1 MPHFLRLLDNNLY
14 DLGETPLLGFPTSS
28 PLYIPDDYL
37 KQGEFMIMRM
47 CNGLG
52 DWGIISSLPRLL
64 KEKYPDC
71 KVYLPS
77 ENMIKRL
84 FGNSHNWDHWPDPEK
99 NVKRIFQN
107 NPYVDD
113 FVDSIKG
120 EVFHDHYRIYKE
132 GEQDPLVKQ
141 ILLFWQFSE
150 NEIQNYYPELYFT
163 KNEIEE
169 GNRIIQQYFSDKKF
183 GGLICTTSKL
193 EDGKFFNSEEN
204 GKIINI
210 LQQNPT
216 KYVYY
221 GGVDIKDTPFKD
233 YVDVALDFGKEEI
246 PLRIQL
252 YIRSKA
258 EFNVGYQ
265 SSIFDSICRYSK
277 IFCTKMEG
285 EDGSNTFNCISYL

>member
-1 MPHFLRLLDNNLY
+1 MPHFFRLLDNNLY
-14 DLGETPLLGFPTSS
+14 DLGETPLLGFSNSS
-28 PLYIPDDYL
+28 PLYIPDNYL

-71 KVYLPS
+71 KFYLPS

-84 FGNSHNWDHWPDPEK
+84 FGDFHNWDHWPNPEK

-113 FVDSIKG
+113 FVDNIKG

-169 GNRIIQQYFSDKKF
+169 GNRIIQQYFSNKKF

-193 EDGKFFNSEEN
+193 EDGEFFDSEEN

-258 EFNVGYQ
+258 AFNVGYQ